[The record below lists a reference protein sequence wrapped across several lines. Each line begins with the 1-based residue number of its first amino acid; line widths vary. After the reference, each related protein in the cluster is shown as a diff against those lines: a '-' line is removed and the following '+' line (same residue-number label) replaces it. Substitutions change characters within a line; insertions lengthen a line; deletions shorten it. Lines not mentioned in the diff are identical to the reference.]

1 MKRFS
6 LILLATLLLASSLSL
21 TVFADENSEEISE
34 ASEMSRSEET
44 IGGISKTAW
53 TVISV
58 LVVLL
63 IGYAAYSVKFKNKR

>member
-1 MKRFS
+1 MKRFL
-6 LILLATLLLASSLSL
+6 LILLAALLLASLLSL
-21 TVFADENSEEISE
+21 TAFAEESSEEISE
-34 ASEMSRSEET
+34 ESQAEET

>member
-1 MKRFS
+1 MKRFL
-6 LILLATLLLASSLSL
+6 LILLAALLLPSLLSL
-21 TVFADENSEEISE
+21 TVFADESGEEISE
-34 ASEMSRSEET
+34 ISQAEET

>member
-1 MKRFS
+1 MKRFL
-6 LILLATLLLASSLSL
+6 LILLVALLLASLLSL
-21 TVFADENSEEISE
+21 TVFADESGEEMSE
-34 ASEMSRSEET
+34 ASEISQAEET

-53 TVISV
+53 MVISV

>member
-1 MKRFS
+1 M
-6 LILLATLLLASSLSL
+6 LVALLLASLLSL
-21 TVFADENSEEISE
+21 TVFADESGEEMSE
-34 ASEMSRSEET
+34 ASEISQAEET

-53 TVISV
+53 MVISV

>member
-1 MKRFS
+1 MKRFL
-6 LILLATLLLASSLSL
+6 LILLAALLLASSLSL
-21 TVFADENSEEISE
+21 TAFAEESSEEISE
-34 ASEMSRSEET
+34 ESQAEET